1 MLQMV
6 RETAAIKI
14 HYIRQREMKGLGD
27 AILCAKAFM
36 GGEIQLTDALR
47 VLAHREPVYAYDF
60 EGTRYD
66 VGDKLGFLKAT
77 VEQMTFH
84 RGKNKR
90 KIKRIFLRL
99 ILRLFFAIIQATSKC
114 RLAQEDD
121 DYGARNEKS

>member
-1 MLQMV
+1 MLKEM
-6 RETAAIKI
+6 
-14 HYIRQREMKGLGD
+14 YINNG
-27 AILCAKAFM
+27 
-36 GGEIQLTDALR
+36 LR
-47 VLAHREPVYAYDF
+47 VLADRESVYAYDF

-66 VGDKLGFLKAT
+66 VGDKLGFLKAA